1 MKLSFDKGK
10 FKKKTGS
17 YLIGPAVALDD
28 LTLHAKA
35 QEYKRRLSA
44 LMTPLESPRIQE
56 KIPNLDGYAVSRK
69 VDGEFCLLF
78 YDGKKVI
85 SVNPGGTVRAGL
97 PAFAELAKHLK
108 DAKIKSAVLA
118 GELHFKTDRR
128 ERVHDVIRIARN
140 PKKQEDLKN
149 LLVALFDVVFL
160 DGDEPREAEVV
171 FGKLDEIVKKGNL
184 VKVVDHRVTGSR
196 KEIERIYSEWVET
209 EGSEGLV
216 VRNEQ
221 VGWFK
226 IKPVHTIDCVV
237 LGFSDSPNER
247 AGMLHDL
254 LVGLVR
260 DDGSFQT
267 MAKIGGGF
275 TDEDRVEL
283 LKKLKKKVV
292 PSDYIEVS
300 SAHIAYEMVEPGL
313 VVEMKCLDLISEKG
327 RGGPIN
333 RMVLSFDGGEYTAV
347 RRMPFVSIISPQFK
361 RIRDDKEATKE
372 DASVKQVA
380 DLVPVTDIKKKVADL
395 ELPQSEVVKRE
406 VFTKTVGEKQMVRK
420 LLIWKT
426 NKAAT
431 GEYPP
436 YIVYY
441 TDFSTG
447 RKTPLTNE
455 LIPANTKNEAEARY
469 GALRKKVFLTGW
481 EEVK

>member
-1 MKLSFDKGK
+1 MNIGFDKSK

-17 YLIGPAVALDD
+17 YLVGPAVALED
-28 LTLHAKA
+28 LTLHAKT
-35 QEYKRRLSA
+35 QDYKRRISA
-44 LMTPLESPRIQE
+44 LMTPLESSRIGE

-78 YDGKKVI
+78 YDGKDVI
-85 SVNPGGTVRAGL
+85 SINPGGTVRAGL

-108 DAKIKSAVLA
+108 DAKVKKATFA
-118 GELHFKTDRR
+118 AELHFKTDKR
-128 ERVHDVIRIARN
+128 ERVHDVIRFARN
-140 PKKQEDLKN
+140 PKKAEDLKK
-149 LLVALFDVVFL
+149 LLIALFDIISIDGEELRESPLVF
-160 DGDEPREAEVV
+160 E
-171 FGKLDEIVKKGNL
+171 KLSEIIKKGNL
-184 VKVVDHRVTGSR
+184 VKVVDYKITGSR
-196 KEIERIYSEWVET
+196 KEIEKIYKEWVEA

-221 VGWFK
+221 VGWYK

-260 DDGSFQT
+260 DDGSLQT

-283 LKKLKKKVV
+283 LKKLKKSIV

-300 SAHIAYEMVEPGL
+300 SAHVAYEMVKPEL
-313 VVEMKCLDLISEKG
+313 VVEMKFLDLINEKG

-333 RMVLSFDGGEYTAV
+333 RMVLSYHNGEYSAV

-361 RIRDDKEATKE
+361 RIRDDKEVNKDE
-372 DASVKQVA
+372 VSVKQVVE
-380 DLVPVTDIKKKVADL
+380 LVPVDDIRKKVADL
-395 ELPQSEVVKRE
+395 DLPKSEVLKRE
-406 VFTKTVGEKQMVRK
+406 VFVKEVGVKQMVRK

-426 NKAAT
+426 NKAVT
-431 GEYPP
+431 GEYPA

-447 RKTPLTNE
+447 RKEPLSTE
-455 LIPANTKNEAEARY
+455 LMPANTKNEAEARY
-469 GALRKKVFLTGW
+469 GDLRKKVVLTGW
-481 EEVK
+481 EQVR